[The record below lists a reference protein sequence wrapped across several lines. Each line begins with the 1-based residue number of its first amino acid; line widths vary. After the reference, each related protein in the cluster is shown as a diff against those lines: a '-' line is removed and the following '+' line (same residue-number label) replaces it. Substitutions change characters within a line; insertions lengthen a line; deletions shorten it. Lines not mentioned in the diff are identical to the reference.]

1 MKSTLDRKLFREL
14 RSSAGASSAIAIVI
28 AAGVAVFVMALS
40 TLNFLSHTRQTYYDR
55 HRFADIF
62 ATANRVPNHIRDDIA
77 KIPGVAIVATR
88 VVADITITVPGLDEP
103 ASGRLV
109 SLAWQSLD
117 RDSKPAGLNAIHLTR
132 GRLPSWDAADEIVAS
147 EAFFIANRLTL
158 GSTIKGLLNG
168 RLQEM
173 RIVGVA
179 LSPEFV
185 FQIRPGD
192 FLPDDRRFGVFWT
205 SRQHLE
211 AAFDMKGAFNDLSV
225 RIMRGTSHRAV
236 ISRID
241 QVLEPFGGIG
251 AYDRTEQISA
261 RFLDDEIK
269 QLRATG
275 LVIPVIFLA
284 VAAFLL
290 NVVLARRIELQREA
304 IATLKAFG
312 YSGSG
317 VAWHY
322 LKYALLISGT
332 GAVIGCVAGTW
343 MAHEL
348 CEMYSHFFRF
358 PSFDFQPNPPVMAL
372 AGMISIASGSIGGT
386 MAVARVMKM
395 EPAEA
400 LRPPSPA
407 KCVHNWIDQLWT
419 TLHLPPTVVMI
430 LRRLRRRPITTAIS
444 MVGIGLATAVLMV
457 SNFALDAIDAMIDF
471 QFTVAQRQDIQVTFE
486 YATAASSIHELANID
501 GVLGIE
507 PFRSVAVRLSNG
519 HLNHRTGI
527 LGLGQQRNF
536 YRLLNSDSSTVDL
549 PLSGIVLSDKLAEL
563 LGVSMGDDLTIEV
576 LEDRR
581 QKVVVAVAGITT
593 EFSGTNAYMDRD
605 ALHRLLKEDRRISG
619 AFLRIDS
626 LKSRAIYDF
635 LQQTPRTAGVSIK
648 AAALNSIRQTIK
660 QNQVIMQ
667 SFNTIFAAIIALGV
681 VYNMARITMAEQQR
695 DLATLQV
702 LGFTR
707 MEVSLMFL
715 GELMIVASL
724 AIPLGWLVGVGLC
737 YSTVKGFESE
747 LYRIPLIITR
757 ENLFISAAITLV
769 AAVTSGLIV
778 RRSLDQVNLV
788 EVLKSHG

>member
-1 MKSTLDRKLFREL
+1 MKTTLDRKLFREL
-14 RSSAGASSAIAIVI
+14 RSSAGASLAIAIVI
-28 AAGVAVFVMALS
+28 AASVAVFVMALS
-40 TLNFLSHTRQTYYDR
+40 TLNFLHKTRQTYYDR
-55 HRFADIF
+55 YRFADIF
-62 ATANRVPNHIRDDIA
+62 ASASRVPNHVRDDIA

-88 VVADITITVPGLDEP
+88 VVADITISVPGLNEP

-109 SLAWQSLD
+109 SLPLQSFDLH
-117 RDSKPAGLNAIHLTR
+117 SKAEGLNTIHLTQ
-132 GRLPSWDAADEIVAS
+132 GRLPTWDAADEIVAS

-158 GSTIKGLLNG
+158 GSSIKGLLHG

-205 SRQHLE
+205 SRQHVE
-211 AAFDMKGAFNDLSV
+211 AAFDMKGAFNDVSV
-225 RIMRGTSHRAV
+225 RIMRGASHRAV
-236 ISRID
+236 INRID
-241 QVLEPFGGIG
+241 QILEPFGGIG

-275 LVIPVIFLA
+275 LVIPVIFFS

-312 YSGSG
+312 YGG
-317 VAWHY
+317 TDVAWHF
-322 LKYALLISGT
+322 LKYALWIAGAGT
-332 GAVIGCVAGTW
+332 VFGCVAGNW
-343 MAHEL
+343 MAHGV

-358 PSFDFQPNPPVMAL
+358 PNFEFQPSPEVMVVAS
-372 AGMISIASGSIGGT
+372 MISIASGSIGGVL
-386 MAVARVMKM
+386 AVFRVMKM
-395 EPAEA
+395 QPAEA
-400 LRPPSPA
+400 MRPPSPA
-407 KCVHNWIDQLWT
+407 RYVRNWIDRLWKL
-419 TLHLPPTVVMI
+419 LHLPPTVVMI
-430 LRRLRRRPITTAIS
+430 FRRLRRRPIT
-444 MVGIGLATAVLMV
+444 
-457 SNFALDAIDAMIDF
+457 
-471 QFTVAQRQDIQVTFE
+471 
-486 YATAASSIHELANID
+486 
-501 GVLGIE
+501 
-507 PFRSVAVRLSNG
+507 
-519 HLNHRTGI
+519 TGI

-536 YRLLNSDSSTVDL
+536 YRLLNSDSSAIQL
-549 PLSGIVLSDKLAEL
+549 PRSGIVLADKLAEML
-563 LGVSMGDDLTIEV
+563 SVSLGDNLTIEF

-581 QKVVVAVAGITT
+581 QRVVVAVTGITT

-605 ALHRLLKEDRRISG
+605 ALHRLLQEDRRISG

-626 LKSRAIYDF
+626 LKSRYIYDF

-648 AAALNSIRQTIK
+648 AAALKSIRETIK

-695 DLATLQV
+695 DLATLRV
-702 LGFTR
+702 IGFTQLK
-707 MEVSLMFL
+707 VSLMFL
-715 GELMIVASL
+715 SELMILATL
-724 AIPLGWLVGVGLC
+724 AIPLGWLVGTGLC
-737 YSTVKGFESE
+737 YATVKGFESE
-747 LYRIPLIITR
+747 LYRIPLVITR
-757 ENLFISAAITLV
+757 ENLFLSAAITLL
-769 AAVTSGLIV
+769 AAIISGLFV
-778 RRSLDQVNLV
+778 RRSLSQINLV